1 MISRAGRTTVPP
13 ADNRPALRR
22 GRAFT
27 LGELL
32 LGIAILVLLGGVSV
46 IGMRLLSK
54 GEQIQDAA
62 DRFVIALRM
71 ARTEAAILGR
81 QLRIE
86 FDEETGPAKILIESD
101 PIGAPG
107 EFAPYGA
114 CTWDHYLD
122 DERVWVA
129 ASRLIGPS
137 AFHTVEA
144 DQLEDDEED
153 LQAVTFYPDGSCDSV
168 RIQLSPRD
176 ETDTRQIIVTMDG
189 LNGTITT
196 NVTTTQELEE
206 DTQAQQDG

>member
-1 MISRAGRTTVPP
+1 MISRAGRTRTPP

-32 LGIAILVLLGGVSV
+32 LGIAILVLLGGASV

-81 QLRIE
+81 RLRIE

-101 PIGAPG
+101 PIDAPG

-129 ASRLIGPS
+129 GSRLIGTS
-137 AFHTVEA
+137 AFGMVEA
-144 DQLEDDEED
+144 EQLEDDEEA
-153 LQAVTFYPDGSCDSV
+153 LQFVTFYPDGSCDSV

-176 ETDTRQIIVTMDG
+176 ETDTRQIIITMDG
-189 LNGTITT
+189 LNGIITT